1 MKQKKR
7 ILKLRTLITKE
18 LQKDVEEK
26 SKGIAQIF

>member
-18 LQKDVEEK
+18 LPKDVEEK
-26 SKGIAQIF
+26 SKGAAQIF